1 MNPAYVD
8 ILVSFSLVIL
18 TISLL
23 LFVSSVF
30 PMLMQAAR
38 TLLAYEKLANTLD
51 TEVPA
56 TLQEFKQLAESVN
69 ALRRDTTQKVTD
81 VGHKVEE
88 VSGSI
93 GLVAEEAKRK
103 SSVWG
108 TALLAGLRSYL
119 SSKDSEERHPETRQI
134 TTDRG
139 EQNVR

>member
-56 TLQEFKQLAESVN
+56 TLHEFKQLAESVN

-93 GLVAEEAKRK
+93 GLAAEEAKRK

-108 TALLAGLRSYL
+108 TALLAGVKSYL
-119 SSKDSEERHPETRQI
+119 SGKDHEDKLPESRQI

>member
-38 TLLAYEKLANTLD
+38 TLLAYEKLANTLE

-56 TLQEFKQLAESVN
+56 TLHEFKQLAESVN

-93 GLVAEEAKRK
+93 GLAAEEAKRK

-108 TALLAGLRSYL
+108 TALLAGVKSYL
-119 SSKDSEERHPETRQI
+119 SGKDTEDKLPESRQI

-139 EQNVR
+139 E